1 MRRCA
6 RTVFCLRG
14 SVQLSHSF
22 WKIAGRRTENMRLGD
37 IDAPTKTPYNCVLGS
52 EPALPQLLWQ
62 PEKMS
67 RCTVAGTCE
76 PRPAGDVSAEKS
88 QQRPY
93 RKSDTKTPLIFP
105 ARGVIIEI
113 RAEKRL
119 KTRKRNTEFTFR
131 TFGFMDFSV

>member
-6 RTVFCLRG
+6 RTVFCLRS
-14 SVQLSHSF
+14 SVRLSHSF
-22 WKIAGRRTENMRLGD
+22 WKIAGRRTENMRPGNVG
-37 IDAPTKTPYNCVLGS
+37 APTKTPCNCVLGS
-52 EPALPQLLWQ
+52 ESELPQLFWRLGKDELMYGGWDLRTA
-62 PEKMS
+62 S
-67 RCTVAGTCE
+67 G
-76 PRPAGDVSAEKS
+76 GDVSAEKS
-88 QQRPY
+88 QRRPY

-131 TFGFMDFSV
+131 TSGFMDFSV